1 MEQIIK
7 RPKSPPPIHSQTHY
21 EKQTQNKIQ
30 NQNKRDKEK
39 ESDDNDDTESD
50 EEEIPLI
57 TTQQEFIKA
66 VKHWVSLDNQLRIFN
81 ERIREA
87 REAKSILTQQIY
99 QYTEDN
105 NFTNPSIEISDG
117 ELIVCDKREYS
128 SLSFSYIDKCLTKL
142 VKDPAHVDRI
152 IHALKE
158 NREQYVVPDIR
169 RIYKQ
174 KQQSH
179 P

>member
-7 RPKSPPPIHSQTHY
+7 RPKSPPPIQSQS
-21 EKQTQNKIQ
+21 QSQ
-30 NQNKRDKEK
+30 NQNP
-39 ESDDNDDTESD
+39 NNDTEEE

-66 VKHWVSLDNQLRIFN
+66 VKHWVSVDNQLRIFN

-142 VKDPAHVDRI
+142 IKDPAHVDRI

-174 KQQSH
+174 TTHNNTSSQHRHNTSYPPSMK
-179 P
+179 

>member
-1 MEQIIK
+1 MEQILK
-7 RPKSPPPIHSQTHY
+7 RPKSPPPIHSQT
-21 EKQTQNKIQ
+21 Q
-30 NQNKRDKEK
+30 NQNKNKRDTENND
-39 ESDDNDDTESD
+39 DDNDDTESD

-142 VKDPAHVDRI
+142 IKEPAHIDRI

-169 RIYKQ
+169 RIYKNSSQ
-174 KQQSH
+174 HKPNNS
-179 P
+179 

>member
-1 MEQIIK
+1 MEQTIK
-7 RPKSPPPIHSQTHY
+7 RPKSPPPIQSQT
-21 EKQTQNKIQ
+21 Q
-30 NQNKRDKEK
+30 NQNKRDKER
-39 ESDDNDDTESD
+39 ESNENDDDNDDTES

-87 REAKSILTQQIY
+87 RETKSILTQQIY

-142 VKDPAHVDRI
+142 IKDPAHVDKI
-152 IHALKE
+152 IHTLKE
-158 NREQYVVPDIR
+158 NREQFVVPDIR
-169 RIYKQ
+169 RIYKTQQ
-174 KQQSH
+174 KPNNS
-179 P
+179 

>member
-7 RPKSPPPIHSQTHY
+7 RPKSPPPIQS
-21 EKQTQNKIQ
+21 QTQNQ
-30 NQNKRDKEK
+30 NPN
-39 ESDDNDDTESD
+39 NDTESEEE

-87 REAKSILTQQIY
+87 RDAKSILTQQIY

-142 VKDPAHVDRI
+142 IKEPAHVDKI

-174 KQQSH
+174 KQNN

>member
-1 MEQIIK
+1 MEQLLK
-7 RPKSPPPIHSQTHY
+7 RPKSPPPIYSQTP
-21 EKQTQNKIQ
+21 
-30 NQNKRDKEK
+30 NQNKRDTEIN
-39 ESDDNDDTESD
+39 DTADNDNTESE

-142 VKDPAHVDRI
+142 IKEPVHVDKI

-174 KQQSH
+174 KQS
-179 P
+179 

>member
-1 MEQIIK
+1 MEQILK
-7 RPKSPPPIHSQTHY
+7 RPKSPPPIQP
-21 EKQTQNKIQ
+21 QTQNQ
-30 NQNKRDKEK
+30 NQNKRDTENND
-39 ESDDNDDTESD
+39 DDNDDTESD
-50 EEEIPLI
+50 EEEEIPLI

-142 VKDPAHVDRI
+142 IKDPAHVDRI

-158 NREQYVVPDIR
+158 NREKYVVPDIR
-169 RIYKQ
+169 RIYKTQQ
-174 KQQSH
+174 KPNNPQSQS
-179 P
+179 

>member
-1 MEQIIK
+1 MEQILK
-7 RPKSPPPIHSQTHY
+7 RPKSPPPIHSQT
-21 EKQTQNKIQ
+21 
-30 NQNKRDKEK
+30 QNKRDTENND
-39 ESDDNDDTESD
+39 DDNDDTESD

-81 ERIREA
+81 ERIRES
-87 REAKSILTQQIY
+87 REAKSVLTQQIY

-142 VKDPAHVDRI
+142 IKDPAHVDRI

-169 RIYKQ
+169 RIYKNSSQQ
-174 KQQSH
+174 KPNNS
-179 P
+179 

>member
-1 MEQIIK
+1 MEQILK
-7 RPKSPPPIHSQTHY
+7 RPKSPPPIHSQT
-21 EKQTQNKIQ
+21 QNQ
-30 NQNKRDKEK
+30 NQNKRDTENND
-39 ESDDNDDTESD
+39 DDNDDTESD
-50 EEEIPLI
+50 EEEEIPLI

-142 VKDPAHVDRI
+142 IKDPAHVDRI

-174 KQQSH
+174 KHQSH

>member
-7 RPKSPPPIHSQTHY
+7 RPKSPPPIQS
-21 EKQTQNKIQ
+21 QTQNQ
-30 NQNKRDKEK
+30 NPN
-39 ESDDNDDTESD
+39 NDTESEEE

-142 VKDPAHVDRI
+142 IKEPVHVDKI

-174 KQQSH
+174 KQS
-179 P
+179 

>member
-1 MEQIIK
+1 MENIK
-7 RPKSPPPIHSQTHY
+7 RPKSPPP
-21 EKQTQNKIQ
+21 QTQLQTKNQ
-30 NQNKRDKEK
+30 NQNQKQPD
-39 ESDDNDDTESD
+39 ESDDDNES

-142 VKDPAHVDRI
+142 IKDPAHVDKI

-158 NREQYVVPDIR
+158 NREQFVVPDIR
-169 RIYKQ
+169 RIYKN
-174 KQQSH
+174 KQQ

>member
-1 MEQIIK
+1 MEQILK
-7 RPKSPPPIHSQTHY
+7 RPKSPPPIQS
-21 EKQTQNKIQ
+21 QTQNP
-30 NQNKRDKEK
+30 NQNPNQ
-39 ESDDNDDTESD
+39 NDDTESED
-50 EEEIPLI
+50 EEIPLI

-142 VKDPAHVDRI
+142 IKDPAHVDRI

-158 NREQYVVPDIR
+158 NREQFVVPDIR

-174 KQQSH
+174 K
-179 P
+179 PNNP

>member
-1 MEQIIK
+1 MEQILK
-7 RPKSPPPIHSQTHY
+7 RPKSPPPIHSQT
-21 EKQTQNKIQ
+21 QTQNK
-30 NQNKRDKEK
+30 RDTENND
-39 ESDDNDDTESD
+39 DDNDDTESD
-50 EEEIPLI
+50 EEEEIPLI

-142 VKDPAHVDRI
+142 IKDPAHVDRI

-174 KQQSH
+174 KHQSH

>member
-1 MEQIIK
+1 MEQTIK
-7 RPKSPPPIHSQTHY
+7 RPKSPPPTQS
-21 EKQTQNKIQ
+21 QTQNQNHNPNQTQ
-30 NQNKRDKEK
+30 NQN
-39 ESDDNDDTESD
+39 DNDDTES

-87 REAKSILTQQIY
+87 REAKSVLTQQIY

-142 VKDPAHVDRI
+142 IKDPAHVDRI

-158 NREQYVVPDIR
+158 NREQFVVPDIR

-174 KQQSH
+174 KQNN

>member
-1 MEQIIK
+1 MEQTIK
-7 RPKSPPPIHSQTHY
+7 RPKSPPPTQSQT
-21 EKQTQNKIQ
+21 QTQNQTQ
-30 NQNKRDKEK
+30 N
-39 ESDDNDDTESD
+39 DNDDTES

-105 NFTNPSIEISDG
+105 NFTNTSIEISDG
-117 ELIVCDKREYS
+117 
-128 SLSFSYIDKCLTKL
+128 
-142 VKDPAHVDRI
+142 
-152 IHALKE
+152 
-158 NREQYVVPDIR
+158 
-169 RIYKQ
+169 
-174 KQQSH
+174 
-179 P
+179 

>member
-1 MEQIIK
+1 MEQILK
-7 RPKSPPPIHSQTHY
+7 RPKSPPPIQS
-21 EKQTQNKIQ
+21 QTQNQ
-30 NQNKRDKEK
+30 NQNHNDE
-39 ESDDNDDTESD
+39 ENDDTEEE

-87 REAKSILTQQIY
+87 REAKTILTQQIY

-142 VKDPAHVDRI
+142 IKDPAHVDRI

-158 NREQYVVPDIR
+158 NREQFVVPDIR

-174 KQQSH
+174 KQNN

>member
-1 MEQIIK
+1 MEQTFK
-7 RPKSPPPIHSQTHY
+7 RPKSPPPIQS
-21 EKQTQNKIQ
+21 QTQNK
-30 NQNKRDKEK
+30 RDTENND
-39 ESDDNDDTESD
+39 DDNDDTES

-87 REAKSILTQQIY
+87 RETKSILTQQIY

-142 VKDPAHVDRI
+142 IKDPAHVDKI
-152 IHALKE
+152 IHTLKE
-158 NREQYVVPDIR
+158 NREHYVVPDIR
-169 RIYKQ
+169 RIYKTQQ
-174 KQQSH
+174 KPNNS
-179 P
+179 

>member
-1 MEQIIK
+1 MEQILK
-7 RPKSPPPIHSQTHY
+7 RPKSPPPIHSQT
-21 EKQTQNKIQ
+21 QTQNK
-30 NQNKRDKEK
+30 RDTENND
-39 ESDDNDDTESD
+39 DDNDDTESD
-50 EEEIPLI
+50 EEEEIPLI

-142 VKDPAHVDRI
+142 IKDPAHVDRI

-169 RIYKQ
+169 RIYKNSSQQ
-174 KQQSH
+174 KPNNS
-179 P
+179 

>member
-1 MEQIIK
+1 MEQILK
-7 RPKSPPPIHSQTHY
+7 RPKSPPPIQS
-21 EKQTQNKIQ
+21 QTQNQ
-30 NQNKRDKEK
+30 TLNHNQN
-39 ESDDNDDTESD
+39 DDDDTEEE

-81 ERIREA
+81 ERIRET
-87 REAKSILTQQIY
+87 REAKTILTQQIY

-142 VKDPAHVDRI
+142 IKDPAHVDRI

-158 NREQYVVPDIR
+158 NREQFVVPDIR

-174 KQQSH
+174 K
-179 P
+179 PNNP